1 MCKLGMAKE
10 GLLKRNLRFSVT
22 AKFGYF
28 CFVQTKMFVQ
38 TISLGLCHSK
48 EEEGLNLNSLFTSLF
63 TVIKYAVSALIYFV
77 LTTAW

>member
-28 CFVQTKMFVQ
+28 CFVQTKTFVQ
-38 TISLGLCHSK
+38 TFSLGLCHSK
-48 EEEGLNLNSLFTSLF
+48 EEE
-63 TVIKYAVSALIYFV
+63 V
-77 LTTAW
+77 